1 MTSIPSLL
9 MLLALAS
16 GAASANE
23 TEAGKAASFATHLA
37 DKGDHYRAIG
47 EFERALWLA
56 PTSPEAGRWMFLIG
70 EAYRLGEQY
79 ETAGEHLQAVAA
91 EYPDLRARA
100 LLAAAQAWQGARR
113 YESAIE
119 RAREA
124 AAVFGEGSSGARKA
138 RYVEGWSLL
147 LSTERG
153 SDERDAEAAHAFRL
167 ARGDG
172 AVGEGAD
179 KLFSALPRLDDL
191 PHRSPFVAGA
201 LGLVPGFGHFYLG
214 DLPTGLSALVWNG
227 LFGWAVYEAIR
238 AKNYSLA
245 AVLGVFELMWYGGSI
260 TGAVSGAHRFN
271 QDARLNA
278 MDELKSLSPPALVD
292 EFKTTAFP

>member
-1 MTSIPSLL
+1 MTRLL
-9 MLLALAS
+9 GVLAMVAMTTS
-16 GAASANE
+16 TAFANE
-23 TEAGKAASFATHLA
+23 AEARKAAAFAEHLA
-37 DKGDHYRAIG
+37 ERGDHYRAIG

-56 PTSPEAGRWMFLIG
+56 PVAPEASRWMLRIG

-91 EYPDLRARA
+91 EYPELRAQA
-100 LLAAAQAWQGARR
+100 LLAAAKAWQGAHR

-119 RAREA
+119 RARES
-124 AAVFGEGSSGARKA
+124 AAVFGDGSSGARRA

-147 LSTERG
+147 LSTER
-153 SDERDAEAAHAFRL
+153 DAHQRDLQAADAFRL

-172 AVGEGAD
+172 VLGEGAD
-179 KLFSALPRLDDL
+179 KLLALMPKLEDL
-191 PHRSPFVAGA
+191 PHRSPFLAGA

-214 DLPTGLSALVWNG
+214 DVSTGLSALVWNG
-227 LFGWAVYEAIR
+227 VFGWALVEAIR

-245 AVLGVFELMWYGGSI
+245 AVLGAFELMWYGGSI

-271 QDARLNA
+271 RDARLNA
-278 MDELKSLSPPALVD
+278 IDRMKELSPPALLD
-292 EFKTTAFP
+292 EFGTRTFP